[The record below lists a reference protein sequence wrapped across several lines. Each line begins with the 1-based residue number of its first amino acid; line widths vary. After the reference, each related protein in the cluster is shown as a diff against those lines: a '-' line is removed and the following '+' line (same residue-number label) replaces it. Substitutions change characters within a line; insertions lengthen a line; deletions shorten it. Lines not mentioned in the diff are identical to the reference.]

1 MSASFRVSETRK
13 LEIFFWLPRKLETF
27 SQLPFFK
34 SLSCATGALMAKF
47 SPHEIRSIAVAAM
60 VDPRSVRKVLDG
72 RPLHALTFERIKNAL
87 AQLNRLDLLP
97 ATTSAAEPP
106 AAA

>member
-1 MSASFRVSETRK
+1 MGKQSFFFLLTIYKLHLSAIHGV
-13 LEIFFWLPRKLETF
+13 
-27 SQLPFFK
+27 
-34 SLSCATGALMAKF
+34 MARPT
-47 SPHEIRSIAVAAM
+47 PHEIRGIAVAAM

-72 RPLHALTFERIKNAL
+72 RSLHALTFERIKNAL

-97 ATTSAAEPP
+97 TTNGAAEPP